1 MILAVDVDY
10 RDRGASIAGIAFENL
25 EDEDES
31 GIFKSQL
38 HGIEE
43 YVPGEFFRRELPCIL
58 KLIQEHNINPD
69 IIIVDGFV
77 HLAGQNKPGLGIHLY
92 NALNE
97 NVAVIGVAKKPFKGI
112 ARNCEVYRSRS
123 KTPLYITNVGVQL
136 EEAKR
141 CIKLMSGK
149 YRIPTLL
156 KKADQ
161 VCRES

>member
-10 RDRGASIAGIAFENL
+10 RDRGASIAGIAFENW
-25 EDEDES
+25 EDENES

-77 HLAGQNKPGLGIHLY
+77 HLAGQNKPGLGMHLY
-92 NALNE
+92 NVLNE
-97 NVAVIGVAKKPFKGI
+97 KVA
-112 ARNCEVYRSRS
+112 
-123 KTPLYITNVGVQL
+123 QL
-136 EEAKR
+136 WRR
-141 CIKLMSGK
+141 CSSS
-149 YRIPTLL
+149 TT
-156 KKADQ
+156 D
-161 VCRES
+161 VE

>member
-10 RDRGASIAGIAFENL
+10 RDWGASIAGIAFESW
-25 EDEDES
+25 EDENES
-31 GIFKSQL
+31 GIFRSQF

-77 HLAGQNKPGLGIHLY
+77 HLDGKSKPGLGMHLY

-97 NVAVIGVAKKPFKGI
+97 KVVVIGVAKKSFKGI
-112 ARNCEVYRSRS
+112 ARNCEVCRSRS
-123 KTPLYITNVGVQL
+123 KTPLYITSVGMQL

-141 CIKLMSGK
+141 CIKSMSGK